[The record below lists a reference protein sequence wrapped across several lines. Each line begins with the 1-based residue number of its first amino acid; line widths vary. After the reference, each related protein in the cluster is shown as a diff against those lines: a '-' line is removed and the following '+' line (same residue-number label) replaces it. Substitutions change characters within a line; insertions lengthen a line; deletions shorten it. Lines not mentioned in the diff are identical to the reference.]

1 MVGHPHVRA
10 YHPTIDEYRVV
21 LFPPICFQLPC
32 EVSFAPDNSERSRG
46 TKLVHQIAWQY
57 PTFEST
63 LNRLLVSLG
72 NYTVRNRKSYSLA
85 SSSAGASS
93 AGASS
98 ATASSATASSAA
110 ASSAGSGSSKEG
122 NASGGGAVGLLAE
135 TRANASA

>member
-93 AGASS
+93 A
-98 ATASSATASSAA
+98 TASSAA
-110 ASSAGSGSSKEG
+110 SGSSKVG

>member
-85 SSSAGASS
+85 SSSAAASS
-93 AGASS
+93 AG
-98 ATASSATASSAA
+98 

>member
-93 AGASS
+93 A
-98 ATASSATASSAA
+98 TASSAG